1 MLTFHNTILT
11 YLFAYKL
18 IANTKQHQQN
28 KKEEDEKKKDTNS
41 NAMSTLKHQTHI
53 NAELEQEQKKIK

>member
-18 IANTKQHQQN
+18 IANTKQHQQ
-28 KKEEDEKKKDTNS
+28 KKEEDINS
-41 NAMSTLKHQTHI
+41 NAMSTLIHQTHI
-53 NAELEQEQKKIK
+53 NAELEQEQKKKKRKR

>member
-18 IANTKQHQQN
+18 LANTKQHQQREEE
-28 KKEEDEKKKDTNS
+28 KKEKKKRHEFECNEHAETS
-41 NAMSTLKHQTHI
+41 NTH
-53 NAELEQEQKKIK
+53 KR